1 MARSMIVDLR
11 EAVTLIGGGPIV
23 AELLTLARSV
33 APRIVAAD
41 GGAGVVLATGAV
53 PEAIIGDMDSLDPK
67 ARAAF
72 ADRLYHIAEQE
83 TTDFEKCLTRIE
95 APLVIGVGFLGG
107 RMDHS
112 LASLNVLARHRDR
125 AVILLNEADVC
136 CVVPEG
142 GLRLSLPEGLRL
154 SLLPLGA
161 ARLWSEGLRWN
172 VEGDEMAP
180 DGFVSI
186 SNEVAGEVTLRAKG
200 PMLLAVPLEGFHAVV
215 SSVQDAFR
223 AG

>member
-1 MARSMIVDLR
+1 MIVDL
-11 EAVTLIGGGPIV
+11 EDAVTLIGGGPIV
-23 AELLTLARSV
+23 AELLTLARAV

-41 GGAGVVLATGAV
+41 GGADDVLAEGLSPV
-53 PEAIIGDMDSLDPK
+53 AIIGDMDSLAPA

-72 ADRLYHIAEQE
+72 ADRLYHIPEQE

-136 CVVPEG
+136 CVVPEA
-142 GLRLSLPEGLRL
+142 GLRLSLPAGMRL

-161 ARLWSEGLRWN
+161 ARLWTEGLRWD
-172 VEGDEMAP
+172 VDGADMAP
-180 DGFVSI
+180 DGFISI
-186 SNEVAGEVTLRAKG
+186 SNEVAGEVRVRAEG
-200 PMLLAVPLEGFHAVV
+200 PVLFAVPLEGFDAVV
-215 SSVQDAFR
+215 SAVQAAFR

>member
-1 MARSMIVDLR
+1 MAGSLIVDLD

-23 AELLTLARSV
+23 AELLTLARTV

-83 TTDFEKCLTRIE
+83 TTDFEKCLARIA

-136 CVVPEG
+136 CMVPAG
-142 GLRLSLPEGLRL
+142 GMRLSLPVGARL
-154 SLLPLGA
+154 SLLPLGS
-161 ARLWSEGLRWN
+161 ARLWTEGLRWN
-172 VEGDEMAP
+172 VDGAEMTP
-180 DGFVSI
+180 DGFISI
-186 SNEVAGEVTLRAKG
+186 SNESAGKVRIRAEG
-200 PMLLAVPLEGFHAVV
+200 PMLLAVPLGGFEAVV
-215 SSVQDAFR
+215 ISVQDAFR
-223 AG
+223 AR

>member
-1 MARSMIVDLR
+1 VAGSLIVDLD

-23 AELLTLARSV
+23 AELLTLARTV

-72 ADRLYHIAEQE
+72 ADRSYHIAEQE
-83 TTDFEKCLTRIE
+83 TTDFEKCLARIA

-136 CVVPEG
+136 CMVPAG
-142 GLRLSLPEGLRL
+142 GMRLSLPVGARL
-154 SLLPLGA
+154 SLLPLGS
-161 ARLWSEGLRWN
+161 ARLWTEGLRWN
-172 VEGDEMAP
+172 VDGAEMTP
-180 DGFVSI
+180 DGFISI
-186 SNEVAGEVTLRAKG
+186 SNESAGKVRIRAEG
-200 PMLLAVPLEGFHAVV
+200 PMLLAVPLGGFEAVV

-223 AG
+223 AR

>member
-1 MARSMIVDLR
+1 MARFMIVDLQ

-136 CVVPEG
+136 CMVPEC
-142 GLRLSLPEGLRL
+142 GLRLSLPVGMRL

-172 VEGDEMAP
+172 VEGAEMAP

-200 PMLLAVPLEGFHAVV
+200 PMLLAVPLEGFSAVV

>member
-1 MARSMIVDLR
+1 MAGSLIVDLD

-23 AELLTLARSV
+23 AELLTLARTV

-67 ARAAF
+67 ARVAF

-83 TTDFEKCLTRIE
+83 TTDFEKCLARIA

-136 CVVPEG
+136 CMVPAG
-142 GLRLSLPEGLRL
+142 GMRLSLPVGARL
-154 SLLPLGA
+154 SLLPLGS
-161 ARLWSEGLRWN
+161 ARLWTEGLRWN
-172 VEGDEMAP
+172 VDGAEMTP
-180 DGFVSI
+180 DGFISI
-186 SNEVAGEVTLRAKG
+186 SNESAGKVRIRAEG
-200 PMLLAVPLEGFHAVV
+200 PMLLAVPLGGFEAVV

-223 AG
+223 AR

>member
-1 MARSMIVDLR
+1 MAGSLIVDLD

-23 AELLTLARSV
+23 AELLTLARTV

-83 TTDFEKCLTRIE
+83 TTDFEKCLARIA

-136 CVVPEG
+136 CMVPAG
-142 GLRLSLPEGLRL
+142 GMRLSLPVGARL
-154 SLLPLGA
+154 SLLPLGS
-161 ARLWSEGLRWN
+161 ARLWTEGLRWN
-172 VEGDEMAP
+172 VDGAEMTP
-180 DGFVSI
+180 DGFISI
-186 SNEVAGEVTLRAKG
+186 SNESAGKVRIRAEG
-200 PMLLAVPLEGFHAVV
+200 PMLLAVPLGGFEAVV

-223 AG
+223 AR

>member
-1 MARSMIVDLR
+1 VAGSLIVDLD

-23 AELLTLARSV
+23 AELLTLARTV

-83 TTDFEKCLTRIE
+83 TTDFEKCLARIA

-136 CVVPEG
+136 CMVPAG
-142 GLRLSLPEGLRL
+142 GMRLSLPVGARL
-154 SLLPLGA
+154 SLLPLGS
-161 ARLWSEGLRWN
+161 ARLWTEGLRWN
-172 VEGDEMAP
+172 VDGAEMTP
-180 DGFVSI
+180 DGFISI
-186 SNEVAGEVTLRAKG
+186 SNESAGKVRIRAEG
-200 PMLLAVPLEGFHAVV
+200 PMLLAVPLGGFEAVV

-223 AG
+223 AR

>member
-1 MARSMIVDLR
+1 MAGTMIVDLD

-23 AELLTLARSV
+23 AELLTLARTV

-41 GGAGVVLATGAV
+41 GGAGSVLAAGAV

-67 ARAAF
+67 ARVAF
-72 ADRLYHIAEQE
+72 EDRLYHIAEQE
-83 TTDFEKCLTRIE
+83 TTDFEKCLTRISS
-95 APLVIGVGFLGG
+95 PLVIGVGFLGG

-112 LASLNVLARHRDR
+112 LASLNVLARLRNR

-136 CVVPEG
+136 CVVPDG
-142 GLRLSLPEGLRL
+142 GLSLALPVGTRL
-154 SLLPLGA
+154 SLLPLGL
-161 ARLWSEGLRWN
+161 ARLWTTGLRWD
-172 VEGDEMAP
+172 VEGAEMAP
-180 DGFVSI
+180 DGFISI
-186 SNEVAGEVTLRAKG
+186 SNEVAGDVRVRAEG
-200 PMLLAVPLEGFHAVV
+200 PLLLAVPLEGFEAVV